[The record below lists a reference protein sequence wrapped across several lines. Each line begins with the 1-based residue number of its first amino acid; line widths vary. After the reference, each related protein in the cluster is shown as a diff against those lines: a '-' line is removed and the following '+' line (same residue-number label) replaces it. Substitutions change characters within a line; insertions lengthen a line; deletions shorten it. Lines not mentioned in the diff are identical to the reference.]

1 MSSSSDRLR
10 TVARVAVA
18 PTRVSARMVRG
29 SVRTTWRSLR
39 FAVRSSIVS
48 FALGL
53 GLGWFLTTPTGRY
66 VLASIRDLVL
76 SPPVAATDDESL
88 AAAVRSHLASAPA
101 TWHLPQPDILVVGGN
116 VTLRG
121 TAPHAQG
128 RDALLLAAAAVP
140 GVASVVDVLDL
151 AGSDLEPTSVPTAPV

>member
-1 MSSSSDRLR
+1 MSRSTDRLR
-10 TVARVAVA
+10 TAGRVAVV
-18 PTRVSARMVRG
+18 PTRVSAKVVRG
-29 SVRTTWRSLR
+29 SVRTTYRSLR

-66 VLASIRDLVL
+66 VLASIRDLVV
-76 SPPVAATDDESL
+76 SPPVAASDDESL
-88 AAAVRSHLASAPA
+88 AAEVRTHLASAPA
-101 TWHLPQPDILVVGGN
+101 TWHLAQPDILVVGGH

-121 TAPHAQG
+121 TAPHTEG

-140 GVASVVDVLDL
+140 GVESVVDVLDV
-151 AGSDLEPTSVPTAPV
+151 AASDRPPAAAAVPPV